1 MQLVGLSISAE
12 KTGAVSARVPFY
24 GTTVSEAFGNMSA
37 RFLGL
42 QRTGFDI
49 RQEQDGKFVATGT
62 YEGVMDDTGGG
73 ATYDSEERTVY
84 DWSPS
89 FEQADIRT
97 HPKFSE
103 LLKKY
108 YGTLDENE
116 EVTWGKYIPQGTGSG
131 GGLGGSGDSTN
142 FIDNPMRG
150 VREYYALGGVWS
162 QKRVYPNLP
171 QDVFSSVG
179 KIIDNP
185 PGDLPSIGTRFWLTL
200 PPVVTQKGQQWEV
213 TRRWMMSGEKST
225 GAKEA
230 AKDIYEQFNG

>member
-1 MQLVGLSISAE
+1 MQLLGVSISAE

-24 GTTVSEAFGNMSA
+24 GTTLEEAINNMAKSYMGM
-37 RFLGL
+37 L
-42 QRTGFDI
+42 RTGIDI
-49 RQEQDGKFVATGT
+49 RQEQDGHFVAVGL
-62 YEGVMDDTGGG
+62 YEGVIDDGNSP
-73 ATYDSEERTVY
+73 DSEERTVY

-97 HPKFSE
+97 HPKFGE

-116 EVTWGKYIPQGTGSG
+116 EVTWGKYLPQGTGSG

-150 VREYYALGGVWS
+150 VREFYALGGVWS
-162 QKRVYPNLP
+162 QKRVYPSIP
-171 QDVFSSVG
+171 SDVFSSVG
-179 KIIDNP
+179 RITDNP
-185 PGDLPSIGTRFWLTL
+185 PGNLPSPGNRFWLTL
-200 PPVVTQKGQQWEV
+200 PPIVTQRGQKWEV
-213 TRRWMMSGEKST
+213 TRRWMLSGEKST

-230 AKDIYEQFNG
+230 AKDIYETLND